1 MIDNRELVKDPP
13 PPTHPWTPAGALA
26 DLLLASALAHKQHHE
41 SLYTP
46 PIAKSYPPKP
56 PYTTHRYNAKGGSM
70 SRSTSQASTATTT
83 TSHGISRSLSVKTS
97 NKPQPLNPTPTPD
110 VKLFVT
116 NLRLLDLDL
125 RNDWPGITVQTFS
138 AKNADQR
145 QRISGTE
152 WALFRL
158 FEIWDP
164 NETAQVYWVDP
175 LFQCMC

>member
-1 MIDNRELVKDPP
+1 MRKIVTPDASGVNLAFTDKAWQTRQHHSQPP
-13 PPTHPWTPAGALA
+13 PPIA
-26 DLLLASALAHKQHHE
+26 DASCCNTSSDAYAYSSE
-41 SLYTP
+41 
-46 PIAKSYPPKP
+46 
-56 PYTTHRYNAKGGSM
+56 NSM
-70 SRSTSQASTATTT
+70 SRSTSQVSTATTNT
-83 TSHGISRSLSVKTS
+83 SSHGRTLPTKINTKA
-97 NKPQPLNPTPTPD
+97 QPPPSIVSD

-116 NLRLLDLDL
+116 NLRLLDFDL

-164 NETAQVYWVDP
+164 NETAQVCLDANTCTLAGADCV
-175 LFQCMC
+175 

>member
-1 MIDNRELVKDPP
+1 VRQLYQ
-13 PPTHPWTPAGALA
+13 L
-26 DLLLASALAHKQHHE
+26 HE
-41 SLYTP
+41 SR
-46 PIAKSYPPKP
+46 S
-56 PYTTHRYNAKGGSM
+56 YNAHGDTM
-70 SRSTSQASTATTT
+70 SRTTSQASTTTT
-83 TSHGISRSLSVKTS
+83 NTSHGISRDRSLSVKT
-97 NKPQPLNPTPTPD
+97 NAKPQSSASAVSSD

-145 QRISGTE
+145 QRIGGSE

-164 NETAQVYWVDP
+164 DETAQVR
-175 LFQCMC
+175 